1 MSKVG
6 KQNGVPQGA
15 GAMGAQSVWMI
26 DCIPVVIWN
35 ACSRLPHVDPL
46 PPRVAAPPPSPGRH
60 GPTRWCALSAPAPCT
75 PPPAAPAAG
84 TPSSGVAHRSLA
96 VSVSQSVS
104 LSVFFGAFLCV
115 VDPRNY
121 EAVHRVI
128 CMPSEPRVVVVCF
141 GQVFPSKPRCRG
153 LLRVRRVRREQASFD
168 RRVSG
173 VNWEVFLFG
182 AFTALGEP
190 RHIPTQPPPPS
201 PEVFL
206 ILHQALPVGVFI
218 VLFFLRF
225 AFFSTIF

>member
-15 GAMGAQSVWMI
+15 GAMGAQSVWML

-104 LSVFFGAFLCV
+104 LCSLGRFCV
-115 VDPRNY
+115 LWTPGIMR
-121 EAVHRVI
+121 RCI
-128 CMPSEPRVVVVCF
+128 GLFVCLLNPALLLLFF

-153 LLRVRRVRREQASFD
+153 LLRVRRVRHEQASFD